1 MYRVSSWCQV
11 LLLVQKSEHERL
23 PELTFWGQENQI
35 HEEVSMMSG
44 SNESL
49 EEYTGELEETD
60 KVGVVRALRKDAGKS
75 KGKIP
80 ETRMC
85 FRKKKKRMCFRNSKA
100 VSVAGEGE
108 GEKKE
113 KVSSERGDFCF

>member
-1 MYRVSSWCQV
+1 MYRVSSRYQV
-11 LLLVQKSEHERL
+11 LLLVQKSEHDRL

-60 KVGVVRALRKDAGKS
+60 KVGAVRAAGKS

-85 FRKKKKRMCFRNSKA
+85 FRGKKKNVF
-100 VSVAGEGE
+100 
-108 GEKKE
+108 
-113 KVSSERGDFCF
+113 

>member
-1 MYRVSSWCQV
+1 M
-11 LLLVQKSEHERL
+11 VQKSEHDRL

-49 EEYTGELEETD
+49 EEYRGELEETD
-60 KVGVVRALRKDAGKS
+60 KVGAVRALRKDAGKS

-85 FRKKKKRMCFRNSKA
+85 FR
-100 VSVAGEGE
+100 
-108 GEKKE
+108 EKKE
-113 KVSSERGDFCF
+113 CVLGTARQSVWLGRVRERRERR

>member
-1 MYRVSSWCQV
+1 MYRVSSRCQV
-11 LLLVQKSEHERL
+11 LLLVQKSEHDRL

-49 EEYTGELEETD
+49 EEYRGELEETD
-60 KVGVVRALRKDAGKS
+60 KVGAVRALRKDAGKS

-85 FRKKKKRMCFRNSKA
+85 FR
-100 VSVAGEGE
+100 
-108 GEKKE
+108 EKKE
-113 KVSSERGDFCF
+113 CVLGTARQSVWLGRVRERRERR

>member
-1 MYRVSSWCQV
+1 M
-11 LLLVQKSEHERL
+11 VQKSEHDRL

-60 KVGVVRALRKDAGKS
+60 KVGAVRAAGKS

-85 FRKKKKRMCFRNSKA
+85 FR
-100 VSVAGEGE
+100 
-108 GEKKE
+108 EKKE
-113 KVSSERGDFCF
+113 CVLGTARQSVWLERVRERRERR